1 MPYHIL
7 MIAPTS
13 FFGDYGCHVRIL
25 EEARVLQKRGH
36 RVTIATYYKGR
47 DLPEL
52 NIVRTRPTPWHADYE
67 VGSSRHKLAFDA
79 LLSWTALKTALRL
92 KPDIIHAHLHEGALI
107 GRAVSALT
115 GAPLVFDYQG
125 SLTAEMLDH
134 HFVRSGGKREW
145 FFRALEN
152 RIDRMPRAIL
162 TSSRHSAQLLRAT
175 LQEQA
180 QRVVPMPDCVDTD
193 FFRPRTPADQADIA
207 ALKDQLGIPRDR
219 TVAIYLGLLAQY
231 QGTGHIVA
239 AAPRVIAAQPSVHFL
254 VMGYPGYEEY
264 RACAEALGVGDHMTF
279 TGRVPYAEAARYLRV
294 GDVALAPK
302 LSLTEG
308 AGKILNYMACALPT
322 VAFDTPQ
329 AREFM
334 AHFGRYAERG
344 SVESLADRILELVRQ
359 PDRARDLGAALR
371 ARAMSRFS
379 WDDAARRL
387 LGVYEA
393 VRAPRPE
400 LRAAA
405 LAQLLEGD
413 HAHEPR

>member
-1 MPYHIL
+1 MLYNIL

-25 EEARVLQKRGH
+25 EEVRVLSKRGH
-36 RVTIATYYKGR
+36 RVTIVTYYKGR

-52 NIVRTRPTPWHADYE
+52 NIIRTRPTPWHADYE
-67 VGSSRHKLAFDA
+67 VGSSRHKVAFDA
-79 LLSWTALKTALRL
+79 LLSWTSLKTALRV

-107 GRAVSALT
+107 GRAASMLT

-134 HFVRSGGKREW
+134 HFVRPGGKREW
-145 FFRALEN
+145 FFRTLEK
-152 RIDRMPRAIL
+152 RIDRMPHAIL
-162 TSSRHSAQLLRAT
+162 TSSRHSAQLLRES
-175 LQEQA
+175 LGDQA

-193 FFRPRTPADQADIA
+193 FFRPRTPADQTDVDAI
-207 ALKDQLGIPRDR
+207 KDQLGIPRDR
-219 TVAIYLGLLAQY
+219 TVVIYLGLLAQY
-231 QGTGHIVA
+231 QGTYHIIHA
-239 AAPRVIAAQPSVHFL
+239 ARQVVAAQPNVHFL
-254 VMGYPGYEEY
+254 VMGYPNPDNF
-264 RACAEALGVGDHMTF
+264 RAEAAQYGPIEHMTF
-279 TGRVPYAEAARYLRV
+279 TGRVPYEQAARYLRV
-294 GDVALAPK
+294 GDIALAPK

-334 AHFGRYAERG
+334 AHFGLYAERG
-344 SVESLADRILELVRQ
+344 SAEALADRINELIQ
-359 PDRARDLGAALR
+359 NPDRARDLGRSLR
-371 ARAMSRFS
+371 ARAIKRFS
-379 WDDAARRL
+379 WDDATRRL

-393 VRAPRPE
+393 IRAPRPE

>member
-1 MPYHIL
+1 MPYNIL

-25 EEARVLQKRGH
+25 EEVRVLQKRGH
-36 RVTIATYYKGR
+36 RVTIVTYYKGR

-67 VGSSRHKLAFDA
+67 VGSSRHKVAFDA
-79 LLSWTALKTALRL
+79 LLSWTALRMARRL
-92 KPDIIHAHLHEGALI
+92 KPDVIHAHLHEGALI

-134 HFVRSGGKREW
+134 HFVRPGGKREW

-162 TSSRHSAQLLRAT
+162 TSSRHSAQLLREA
-175 LQEQA
+175 LQDQA
-180 QRVVPMPDCVDTD
+180 HRVVPMPDCVDTD
-193 FFRPRTPADQADIA
+193 FFRPRTPADQVDVA
-207 ALKDQLGIPRDR
+207 AIQDQLGIPRDR
-219 TVAIYLGLLAQY
+219 TVVIYLGLLAPY
-231 QGTGHIVA
+231 QGTYHIIHA
-239 AAPRVIAAQPSVHFL
+239 ARQVVAAQPNVHFL
-254 VMGYPGYEEY
+254 VMGYPNHDHF
-264 RACAEALGVGDHMTF
+264 RAEAAQYGPIEHMTF
-279 TGRVPYAEAARYLRV
+279 TGRVPYEQAARYLRV
-294 GDVALAPK
+294 GDIALAPK

-329 AREFM
+329 AHEFM
-334 AHFGRYAERG
+334 AHFGLYAERG
-344 SVESLADRILELVRQ
+344 SAESLADRITELVQQ
-359 PDRARDLGAALR
+359 PDRARDLGRLLR
-371 ARAMSRFS
+371 ARAINRFS

-393 VRAPRPE
+393 IRAPRPE

-413 HAHEPR
+413 HAHEPY

>member
-1 MPYHIL
+1 
-7 MIAPTS
+7 MIASTS

-36 RVTIATYYKGR
+36 RVTIVTYFKGR

-52 NIVRTRPTPWHADYE
+52 NIVRTRPTPWHANYE
-67 VGSSRHKLAFDA
+67 VGSSRHKIAFDA
-79 LLSWTALKTALRL
+79 LLSWTSLKTALRV

-107 GRAVSALT
+107 GRVVSAVT

-134 HFVRSGGKREW
+134 HFVRPGGKREW
-145 FFRALEN
+145 FFHTLEN

-162 TSSRHSAQLLRAT
+162 TSSRHSAQLLRDN
-175 LQEQA
+175 LKDQA
-180 QRVVPMPDCVDTD
+180 HRVVPMPDCVDTD
-193 FFRPRTPADQADIA
+193 FFRPRMPADQADVDAI
-207 ALKDQLGIPRDR
+207 KDQLGIPRDR
-219 TVAIYLGLLAQY
+219 VVVIYLGLLAPY
-231 QGTGHIVA
+231 QGTYHIVHA
-239 AAPRVIAAQPSVHFL
+239 ARQVVAVQPNVHFL
-254 VMGYPGYEEY
+254 VMGYPGSETY
-264 RACAEALGVGDHMTF
+264 RSCADELGAGKHMTF
-279 TGRVPYAEAARYLRV
+279 TGRVPYEQAARYLRV
-294 GDVALAPK
+294 GDIALAPK

-334 AHFGRYAERG
+334 AHFGLYAERG
-344 SVESLADRILELVRQ
+344 SAESLADRINELVQ
-359 PDRARDLGAALR
+359 DPDRGRTLGQSLR
-371 ARAMSRFS
+371 ARAINRFS

-393 VRAPRPE
+393 ISAPRPE